1 MKTKTSFLYLLS
13 LVFYLFIGPL
23 PLALSQIPQGFNY
36 QAIARDG
43 SGNILANTSLS
54 VMFYIQSAETGGTI
68 HWKELH
74 KPVITNNFGLFS
86 LIVGN
91 GERQEESKETSFVNI
106 DWNVAPKYLMTEI
119 LYSGSWKTFGASL
132 IQSVPYA
139 LTAGNLAGPVQ
150 KLDIAGTTASNDE
163 SLFEVKN
170 KNGQTV
176 FAVYNE
182 GVRVYVSDGEKG
194 IKGGFAVGGFGTDKA
209 ESQKYL
215 VVSKDSVR
223 IYLDVN
229 PATKPAKG
237 GFAVGG
243 YDITKAGTEEYL
255 HVTRDSTRVYV
266 KEPQKGIKGGFAVG
280 GFDATKAGT
289 GNYLDLTPQNY
300 FIGHQAG
307 KNITTGLYN
316 NFLGFEA
323 GYSNTGGG
331 NNSFVGYKAGRANMT
346 GSANTFIG
354 NSAGTGNLTGAQ
366 NTFVGTSSGNN
377 FTNGMGNVFM
387 GVQAG
392 ANFLNG
398 SYNIFIGNAAGYG
411 YQFPVG
417 TTGGQNNLAVGT
429 GAGFRL
435 TTGENNIFLGNQ
447 SGLTN
452 STGFDNTFL
461 GFQSGY
467 TNSSGNSNVFIGKG
481 AGYSN
486 TTGYQN
492 VFIGEASGSNNIT
505 GTQNTFIGLESGSG
519 NTTGSANVFVGWNA
533 GLLNT
538 EGANN
543 AFFGLGAGYN
553 NTTAYYNT
561 FMGFSSGLAN
571 KTGTSNTY
579 LGSNAG
585 RSNMAGSYNVVIGES
600 SAYSASSG
608 SGNTIIGSEAGYNLT
623 SGNSNIFL
631 GNSAGYNETSVSNRL
646 YIENSAAG
654 YSGSLIYGEFDNDYL
669 RFNAAVDVY
678 GRLHF
683 PAGGAVLWVANTE
696 ALWFNGTYY
705 SWGFGGTYNYFA
717 KPVIIGNA
725 GNPGSYMLYVA
736 GSAWTTGTWGSSDI
750 RWKKNI
756 SGLGD
761 ELSRIVN
768 LNPVKYEWRK
778 DEFPEIKFDSGDQIG
793 LIAQEVEKVFPEL
806 VKTDANGF
814 KAVAYDKLSV
824 ILVKGM
830 KEQQQ
835 QIDELKQIILEMREE
850 IASLSR

>member
-1 MKTKTSFLYLLS
+1 MKSKLVLLLLLSPFSFLLS
-13 LVFYLFIGPL
+13 PC
-23 PLALSQIPQGFNY
+23 LAQIPQGFNY

-43 SGNILANTSLS
+43 SGNVLDKNTFE
-54 VMFYIQSAETGGTI
+54 VMFSIQSLPTGGTI
-68 HWKELH
+68 FWKELH
-74 KPVITNNFGLFS
+74 SSVPTNSFGLFS
-86 LIVGN
+86 VVVGH
-91 GERQEESKETSFVNI
+91 GTRQEESKEASFGQI
-106 DWNVAPKYLMTEI
+106 DWTVTPKYLKTEI
-119 LYSGSWKTFGASL
+119 YYAGSWKDLGTSQL
-132 IQSVPYA
+132 QSVPYS
-139 LTAGNLAGPVQ
+139 LTAGNLAGTVE
-150 KLDIAGTTASNDE
+150 KLGITGTTSLNDE
-163 SLFEVKN
+163 ALFEVKN
-170 KNGQTV
+170 KNGNTV

-182 GVRVYVSDGEKG
+182 GVRVYVSDGNKG
-194 IKGGFAVGGFGTDKA
+194 LKGGFAVGGFGTDKA

-223 IYLDVN
+223 IYLDTN
-229 PATKPAKG
+229 PATKPARG

-243 YDITKAGTEEYL
+243 YDLTKAVPEEYL
-255 HVTRDSTRVYV
+255 RVTRDSTRVYV
-266 KEPQKGIKGGFAVG
+266 KEPQKGLKGGFAVG
-280 GFDATKAGT
+280 GFDATKAST
-289 GNYLDLTPQNY
+289 GNYLNLTPQNY

-307 KNITTGLYN
+307 KNNNTGIYN

-323 GYSNTGGG
+323 GFENTDGG
-331 NNSFVGYKAGRANMT
+331 NNSFVGYKAGRANLT
-346 GSANTFIG
+346 GSANTFLG
-354 NSAGTGNLTGAQ
+354 NSAGTGNLTGSQ
-366 NTFVGTSSGNN
+366 NTFIGTSSGIG
-377 FTNGMGNVFM
+377 FTAGTGNIFM
-387 GVQAG
+387 GVSAG
-392 ANFLNG
+392 AGFLNG
-398 SYNIFIGNAAGYG
+398 SFNIFIGNGAGYG
-411 YQFPVG
+411 FLFPLG
-417 TTGGQNNLAVGT
+417 TTGGQNNVAVGT

-435 TTGENNIFLGNQ
+435 NSGYNNLFLGNLA
-447 SGLTN
+447 GYANTV
-452 STGFDNTFL
+452 GFDNVFL
-461 GFQSGY
+461 GFKAGY
-467 TNSSGNSNVFIGKG
+467 INTEGYANVFIGRS
-481 AGYSN
+481 AGYNNS
-486 TTGYQN
+486 TGYQN
-492 VFIGEASGSNNIT
+492 VFIGDNSGNKNTSGS
-505 GTQNTFIGLESGSG
+505 QNTFVGLQAGSSNTIGG
-519 NTTGSANVFVGWNA
+519 ANAFVGWNA

-538 EGANN
+538 EGSNN

-561 FMGFSSGLAN
+561 FIGFSSGLAN
-571 KTGTSNTY
+571 KTGASNTY

-585 RSNMAGSYNVVIGES
+585 RSNMSGSYNVVIGES

-623 SGNSNIFL
+623 SGNNNIFL
-631 GNSAGYNETSVSNRL
+631 GNGAGYNETSISNRL

-669 RFNAAVDVY
+669 RFNAAVDMY

-717 KPVIIGNA
+717 KPVIIGNP

-736 GSAWTTGTWGSSDI
+736 GNAWTTGTWGSSDI

-756 SGLGD
+756 SVLGD

-793 LIAQEVEKVFPEL
+793 LIAQDVEKIFPEL
-806 VKTDANGF
+806 IKTDANGY

-830 KEQQQ
+830 KEQQK
-835 QIDELKQIILEMREE
+835 QIDELKQIILEIREE
-850 IASLSR
+850 IASSLRSSQ